1 LIDFVNIFAEI
12 FDGEQVRYDSLVKSF
27 RQLITSPD
35 PTPMPTRYS
44 SRFHRPALLASLL
57 LTANAAFADTVTQHR
72 FLEARIAP
80 DAKHVAS
87 VEGDSASGNA
97 PPIRDLVIRSIDGK
111 ITTTV
116 NLPCGRVSQC
126 WPGSPVWTPDSR
138 KLAFTLRTPGSHAR
152 TLYQVD
158 ADGRNLNKLLEFNGT
173 IESLSYGPQGQLAM
187 LATQGATKES
197 GATEAGAPVTGDL
210 DEAPPE
216 QRIAILEKDHLRWAS
231 PPDLFVYEYD
241 WQPDGRGFAGTAA
254 PGDGDKNW
262 WVAKLY
268 AFDVDQTQAHLLYAP
283 SSAQQQLVMPK
294 ISRDG
299 KRIAF
304 IAGLMSDF
312 GSIGGDIYTLPLNAS
327 SGGAPVNI
335 TPALPASV
343 TAISWNC
350 DGNLLA
356 TVQEGDQNQFVEFGK
371 GLQPESGKLL
381 AKGQDRLLEDTP
393 QLQGACPSKQTALLH
408 ETFNHAS
415 EIEVGTPGHWREL
428 THANDGIVSNYDTR
442 SLTWNSDQ
450 YKVQGWLVLPKN
462 TAPDAKLPL
471 ITIIHGGPSGVA
483 GERFLGTGVTKM
495 LLEHGY
501 ALFLPNP
508 RGSFGQGEAF
518 TAANVRDFGYGDL
531 RDILR
536 GLDAVIASAPI
547 DPNRIGVT
555 GHSYGGYMTMWAVT
569 QTDRFK
575 AAVADAGIS
584 NWQSYYGENGIDE
597 WLIPFFG
604 ASVYDDPA
612 IYAKSSPISFIRQ
625 IHTPTLSMVGDADIE
640 CPAPQTQEFGHAL
653 KALSVPS
660 STVIYPGE
668 GHHFNNPTHI
678 ADRDKRLL
686 EWFDHYLR

>member
-1 LIDFVNIFAEI
+1 MPIPCRLR
-12 FDGEQVRYDSLVKSF
+12 VRRSASLV
-27 RQLITSPD
+27 
-35 PTPMPTRYS
+35 
-44 SRFHRPALLASLL
+44 SLL
-57 LTANAAFADTVTQHR
+57 LLSKFAFADPVLQHR

-80 DAKHVAS
+80 DAKHVVS
-87 VEGDSASGNA
+87 VEGDSASGGSPA
-97 PPIRDLVIRSIDGK
+97 LRDLVIRSIDGST
-111 ITTTV
+111 TTTV
-116 NLPCGRVSQC
+116 ALPCGRVNQC
-126 WPGSPVWTPDSR
+126 WPASPTWTPDSH
-138 KLAFTLRTPGSHAR
+138 KITFTLRTPGSHAR

-158 ADGRNLNKLLEFNGT
+158 ADGRNLNKLLEFKGT

-210 DEAPPE
+210 DEATPE
-216 QRIAILEKDHLRWAS
+216 QRIAILDKGDLRWAS
-231 PPDLFVYEYD
+231 PPDLFVYEFD
-241 WQPDGRGFAGTAA
+241 WRPDGQGFVGTAA

-262 WVAKLY
+262 WIAKLY
-268 AFDVDQTQAHLLYAP
+268 AFDIGQAQAHVVYTP
-283 SSAQQQLVMPK
+283 TSAQQQLVMPK
-294 ISRDG
+294 VSPDG
-299 KRIAF
+299 KRVAF

-312 GSIGGDIYTLPLNAS
+312 GATGGDIYTLPL
-327 SGGAPVNI
+327 SGGAAVNI

-350 DGNLLA
+350 EGKLLA
-356 TVQEGDQNQFVEFGK
+356 TVQAGDQNQFVEFGK
-371 GLQPESGKLL
+371 GLQAETGKVLDRS
-381 AKGQDRLLEDTP
+381 QDRLQEETP

-415 EIEVGTPGHWREL
+415 EIEVGTPGHWHDL
-428 THANDGIVSNYDTR
+428 THANDGIAGHLDVR
-442 SLTWNSDQ
+442 SLSWNSDQ
-450 YKVQGWLVLPKN
+450 FKVQGWLILPPN
-462 TAPDAKLPL
+462 TSAEHKLPL
-471 ITIIHGGPSGVA
+471 ITIIHGGPASA
-483 GERFLGTGVTKM
+483 ASPRFLGTGVTK
-495 LLEHGY
+495 LLLDHGY

-508 RGSFGQGEAF
+508 RGSFGQGESFAS
-518 TAANVRDFGYGDL
+518 ANVRDFGYGDL

-547 DPNRIGVT
+547 DPNRIGIT

-597 WLIPFFG
+597 WLIPYFG

-612 IYAKSSPISFIRQ
+612 VYAKSSPLTFIRQ

-640 CPAPQTQEFGHAL
+640 CPAPQTQEFSHAL
-653 KALSVPS
+653 KALSIPS

-668 GHHFNNPTHI
+668 GHHFSDPAHI
-678 ADRDKRLL
+678 ADRDHRLL
-686 EWFDHYLR
+686 DWFDHYLR